1 MSCMMTHHQKPDADG
16 RGRCSVPMLMG
27 GGPAGFCDEPAF
39 GERPDAVTHSRWD
52 GFEWREDGLYSG
64 FVPGLACVKH
74 GGPKT
79 RAFKDGSTW
88 CAVRANFV
96 NLQESDAGFGDTP
109 AAARAALAAVGAA

>member
-1 MSCMMTHHQKPDADG
+1 MSCMMTHHQKLDADG
-16 RGRCSVPMLMG
+16 RGRCSVPMFMG

-109 AAARAALAAVGAA
+109 AAARGALAAVGAA